1 MNDVGF
7 NITSDLKGIESVL
20 RGLQSDVIEKAK
32 VRALNKT
39 AERVKVHV
47 VKQVLPK
54 YIDRP
59 TRWTLNAVMVRNATR
74 NALEARV
81 LLKDRRYSAKASGAA
96 ADYLNPM
103 IEGGDRNEKNFE
115 RRLKRIGLI
124 RRDQYAVPGGD
135 VRLNRFGN
143 IPASISDHIMRDLK
157 AYAEAGYDRNTKNQA
172 IKYFVLPRRPH
183 KPIGVYWR
191 QGGKLRQA
199 IAFVEDAPNYEGGS
213 LPFYAEAQKFTRGV
227 ISEEFS
233 EAARYYAARVKNR
246 S

>member
-1 MNDVGF
+1 MNDIGF
-7 NITSDLKGIESVL
+7 NISNDFRGIERVL
-20 RGLQSDVIEKAK
+20 QGLQSDVIEKAK
-32 VRALNKT
+32 VRAINRT
-39 AERVKVHV
+39 AERVQVHI

-74 NALEARV
+74 RALEARV
-81 LLKDRRYSAKASGAA
+81 LLKDRRHSAKAASAA

-135 VRLNRFGN
+135 VRLNKFGN
-143 IPASISDHIMRDLK
+143 IPASVSDHILRDLK
-157 AYAEAGYDRNTKNQA
+157 AYAEAGYHRNTKNQA
-172 IKYFVLPRRPH
+172 IKYFLLPRRPH

-191 QGGKLRQA
+191 QGGKLKQA
-199 IAFVEDAPNYEGGS
+199 IAFVEDVPNYEAS
-213 LPFYAEAQKFTRGV
+213 LPFYSEAQKLTGRV
-227 ISEEFS
+227 ISEEFR
-233 EAARYYAARVKNR
+233 EAAQYYATRISK
-246 S
+246 